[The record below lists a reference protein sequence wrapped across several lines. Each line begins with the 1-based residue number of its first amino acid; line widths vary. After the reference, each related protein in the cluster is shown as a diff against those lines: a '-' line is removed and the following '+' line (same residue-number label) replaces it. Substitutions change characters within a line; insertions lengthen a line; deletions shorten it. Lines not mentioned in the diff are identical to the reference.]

1 MSEAATHRYPE
12 AVYRS
17 AISRA
22 YYAVFHA
29 ALDVAQDLGLQAT
42 RSATDHYRLR
52 KFFESRGRVAAQLS
66 LALRT
71 LYDLRISADYE
82 IDKQDLV
89 TSDAQAAAQQA
100 IDTAQKALLVV
111 EYLVRRTK

>member
-1 MSEAATHRYPE
+1 
-12 AVYRS
+12 
-17 AISRA
+17 
-22 YYAVFHA
+22 
-29 ALDVAQDLGLQAT
+29 
-42 RSATDHYRLR
+42 
-52 KFFESRGRVAAQLS
+52 
-66 LALRT
+66 

>member
-1 MSEAATHRYPE
+1 
-12 AVYRS
+12 
-17 AISRA
+17 
-22 YYAVFHA
+22 
-29 ALDVAQDLGLQAT
+29 VAQDLGLQAT

-82 IDKQDLV
+82 IDEQDLV